1 MSGVL
6 VTGGAGQLGRAFAG
20 RMPDA
25 VVLDRAS
32 LDITDPDQVQKVLT
46 DVRPDVIYNTAAYTA
61 VDRAEIEPEEAH
73 RVIVDG
79 VANLAT
85 EANRAGALLVH
96 FSSDYVF
103 RGNAG
108 PYSEADDP
116 DPLSVYGR
124 TKLASERAAAQSD
137 RHLVV
142 RASWVFGEGR
152 NFVRSVVQA
161 AEGREELSVVDDQR
175 GRPTYAVDLAAGVEK
190 LVRKG
195 RTGVYH
201 LAGGGEAATWADV
214 AETAL
219 RAAGLGCRVLRV
231 TTEKYYAGR
240 EGPIAPRP
248 ANSELDCSR
257 ASRDGISL
265 RPWPQAVAEYVKK
278 LKRS

>member
-1 MSGVL
+1 
-6 VTGGAGQLGRAFAG
+6 
-20 RMPDA
+20 MPDA

-32 LDITDPDQVQKVLT
+32 LDITDPDQVQKVVT

-73 RVIVDG
+73 RVNVDG
-79 VANLAT
+79 VANLAA

-124 TKLASERAAAQSD
+124 TKLASERAAAQSG

-195 RTGVYH
+195 GTGVYH

-231 TTEKYYAGR
+231 TTEKYYAGS

-257 ASRDGISL
+257 ASKDGISL
-265 RPWPQAVAEYVKK
+265 RPWAHAVAEYVKE